1 MMGINSKRNPL
12 SSYIYDSITAFQ
24 NEMIHK
30 ISKWHVMIAESNIQS
45 ETFDKRKI
53 SITGVEYSGSIVD
66 LYWSYFEPFIKDY
79 IDNTTEEIRKKAE
92 ETSSDAISSLNIFRN
107 NIYNTVEI
115 IYDHIAK
122 SDRAIR
128 GKGFPKKVSL
138 RPVDSEIN
146 TLFLYIN
153 EKVDAQIDI
162 VRNLKIQKIVK
173 FILEHLDWLLL
184 ITLLVVLYEPK
195 KVGFTEL
202 CDWLEI
208 IIDKL

>member
-1 MMGINSKRNPL
+1 MGISSKRNPL

-30 ISKWHVMIAESNIQS
+30 ISKWHVMIAESNIQA

-53 SITGVEYSGSIVD
+53 SITGFEYSGSIVD

-107 NIYNTVEI
+107 NIYNTVKI
-115 IYDHIAK
+115 IYEHIAK

-146 TLFLYIN
+146 TLSLYIN

-162 VRNLKIQKIVK
+162 VRNLKMQKIIK
-173 FILEHLDWLLL
+173 FILEHLNWLLL
-184 ITLLVVLYEPK
+184 IILLVVLYVAK

-202 CDWLEI
+202 CDWLEF